1 MDTKTLMSVAEFDRL
16 AEPDELSY
24 ELDEGELVVMTKPR
38 PLHNKIAERLFRA
51 LDRYLEAHP
60 VGEVLIFEYLF
71 VLGPTIKRAPDVSF
85 LRSERAK
92 QIDPNAD
99 IPGAPDLAVE
109 VLSPNDT
116 ASAMR
121 RKIRQYFAAGA
132 QCVWI
137 VYPETREVEV
147 WKQPSKAKVV
157 FRKPTFWT
165 RPICSLASPFASAR
179 FSPDPHSD
187 SSVFQYC
194 AAHPLRLLWAFPK

>member
-1 MDTKTLMSVAEFDRL
+1 MGAKTLMSVEEFDRL

-38 PLHNKIAERLFRA
+38 PQHNRIVLRLSTEMVKY
-51 LDRYLEAHP
+51 LDSHP
-60 VGEVLIFEYLF
+60 VGEVFNPENLF
-71 VLGPTIKRAPDVSF
+71 VLGANTKRAPDVSF

-92 QIDPNAD
+92 QIDPHAD

-116 ASAMR
+116 VSAMR

-147 WKQPSKAKVV
+147 WRQPSQPQKMLQDSDVLEA
-157 FRKPTFWT
+157 PDLL
-165 RPICSLASPFASAR
+165 PGFALR
-179 FSPDPHSD
+179 
-187 SSVFQYC
+187 VC
-194 AAHPLRLLWAFPK
+194 ALFD

>member
-1 MDTKTLMSVAEFDRL
+1 MGAKTLMSVEEFDRL
-16 AEPDELSY
+16 EEPDELSY

-38 PLHNKIAERLFRA
+38 PLHNRIAERLYRA
-51 LDRYLEAHP
+51 LSRYLESHQ
-60 VGEVLIFEYLF
+60 VGEAFIFEYLF
-71 VLGPTIKRAPDVSF
+71 VLGPNIKRAPDVSF
-85 LRSERAK
+85 LRAERAN

-116 ASAMR
+116 VSAVR

-147 WKQPSKAKVV
+147 WREASKPQIVLQETDVLEAPDLLPG
-157 FRKPTFWT
+157 FALR
-165 RPICSLASPFASAR
+165 IGSLFG
-179 FSPDPHSD
+179 
-187 SSVFQYC
+187 
-194 AAHPLRLLWAFPK
+194 